1 LGGLAIRFAN
11 RKINTRGTGDQQ
23 KHQLKP
29 KEKNKWRVQM
39 SKEDLPSETMV
50 SLWSGI
56 FLPVVYKGHHIVA
69 HNSSWTSR
77 MTIWVDGEVVFSQS
91 SWKFIC
97 EQDIAVGAQTLST
110 RFGLA
115 KRGFIFEVFDGGQQV
130 ASAHYST
137 RSLGWKQVV
146 PLIVLGMALG
156 FSVEYFDVF

>member
-1 LGGLAIRFAN
+1 
-11 RKINTRGTGDQQ
+11 
-23 KHQLKP
+23 
-29 KEKNKWRVQM
+29 M

-50 SLWSGI
+50 SLCSGI

-110 RFGLA
+110 RFGWA

-137 RSLGWKQVV
+137 RSHGWKQVV

-156 FSVEYFDVF
+156 FSVEYFDLF

>member
-1 LGGLAIRFAN
+1 LGGLAIRFAS
-11 RKINTRGTGDQQ
+11 RQINTRGTGDQQ
-23 KHQLKP
+23 KHQLKL

-110 RFGLA
+110 RFGWA